1 MAVLPGSSGEMP
13 EGGNDPSLGG
23 VGWMQDVTE
32 QGVRDRTYSDV
43 MGPFSS
49 AKSSLFG
56 NLLGGFFQGLLDVF
70 NGLNPANW
78 LPRPAIDFAE
88 YVRDGQE
95 DLNNRTDLL
104 SPLLD
109 YGSWCCRPGS
119 AHARFGGGVMPFN
132 HQIGPVKGM
141 THMGD
146 NVHNGGRIRLDDIGL
161 YDIRATVTV
170 SWYGIGP
177 FRDETLS
184 WYIRVIKPDGGLHSV
199 HSELGYFMQT
209 WNTVTMSSTSTVV
222 VDEPGYFVDIY
233 VLSPGDRGWRSG
245 PKWTRLSIQHI
256 SREVT
261 AGDGSEQSTADNA
274 GTA

>member
-1 MAVLPGSSGEMP
+1 MTDLT
-13 EGGNDPSLGG
+13 GGNKPDTAFDSGHVKNLQGYTESSVENMLFSQQRSVWGNAKGNFITSLIGG
-23 VGWMQDVTE
+23 
-32 QGVRDRTYSDV
+32 
-43 MGPFSS
+43 
-49 AKSSLFG
+49 LFKG
-56 NLLGGFFQGLLDVF
+56 MTDIL

-78 LPRPAIDFAE
+78 FPQSAIDFAE
-88 YVRDGQE
+88 HVRDGQE

-109 YGSWCCRPGS
+109 YGSWCCRPGA
-119 AHARFGGGVMPFN
+119 AHALFGGGVMPFN

-261 AGDGSEQSTADNA
+261 AGDGSEQSTGDNA